1 MQLCCKRTWFFIPF
15 AVGGLKLYIGRD
27 LSGRQSPPVWTLSPY
42 LLQTLFLLLVPALLA
57 APIYILL
64 GRIIFVLRAESHF
77 TFSKKWLTKTFVKD
91 DVLSFFLQGAGGGIQ
106 TSGSLEDMKNGE
118 HIIVG
123 GISVQ
128 IFFCFFL
135 IKTSAFD
142 LKLRR
147 YPIPRCHDS
156 TIPWRKH
163 LKILYATSSLIMIR
177 SVLRLAEIFS
187 AAMGIYYIRRYIYTF
202 STLSWF

>member
-1 MQLCCKRTWFFIPF
+1 MADQDFCQGRRSFILSARCRWVF
-15 AVGGLKLYIGRD
+15 QIAVSYDTAICFD
-27 LSGRQSPPVWTLSPY
+27 WLSGS
-42 LLQTLFLLLVPALLA
+42 
-57 APIYILL
+57 I
-64 GRIIFVLRAESHF
+64 
-77 TFSKKWLTKTFVKD
+77 
-91 DVLSFFLQGAGGGIQ
+91 GGGIQ

-202 STLSWF
+202 STLSWFWSSIILPS